1 MNGKDR
7 GPRVN
12 YQIRI
17 SPVRVIDEDG
27 EQLGILEV
35 EQARQAAEER
45 GLDLVEVAPNA
56 RPPVCKIMDYGRYK
70 YEQAKKEK
78 EAKKKQHQV
87 TVKEMKFRPKI
98 DDHDYEFKVAH
109 VREFL
114 EKGDKAKLTIMFR
127 GREMMHPEFGE
138 AILLRVVED
147 LQDVA
152 VVEQEPKLEGRN
164 MTMVIAPGH
173 GGFRNRPPVA
183 EESDSEAEEVDETET

>member
-1 MNGKDR
+1 MNKDR

-17 SPVRVIDEDG
+17 TPVRVIDEDG

-35 EQARQAAEER
+35 DEARRAAEER

-98 DDHDYEFKVAH
+98 DDHDYAFKVDH

-114 EKGDKAKLTIMFR
+114 EKGDKTKLTIMFR

-138 AILLRVVED
+138 AILMRVKDD
-147 LQDVA
+147 LADIA

-164 MTMVIAPGH
+164 MTMVIAPARGV
-173 GGFRNRPPVA
+173 GKSRLKT
-183 EESDSEAEEVDETET
+183 EEEEYDAGEE